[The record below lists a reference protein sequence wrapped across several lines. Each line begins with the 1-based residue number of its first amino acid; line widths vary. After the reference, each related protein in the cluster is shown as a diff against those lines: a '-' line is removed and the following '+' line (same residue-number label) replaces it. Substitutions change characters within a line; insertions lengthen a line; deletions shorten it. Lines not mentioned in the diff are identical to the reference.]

1 MERRSAADLRRIPQ
15 VRRGEFR
22 KTQTQGPK
30 ASRSCFRTRS
40 NKHDDSRQ
48 HLPDVH
54 HQGPRQGAG
63 QRPQNRGQRARTV
76 AHCCASKCVEDT
88 RAEAGCLYY
97 GWTVKEDGSKLFC
110 RETYVDG
117 AAAGH
122 HLSCV
127 AKSGALGEALEKG
140 YIALDN
146 IDLMGTESD
155 IADAKKVPEFE
166 GFGLGS
172 WTVWDSFQNFKQTSA
187 EEASTADF
195 FTIQPTFTIKDL
207 KKAEPFMKKCV
218 DLTKSEAGCMYYGWT
233 IQGDKLFCREAYVDA
248 AAVQAHLDNIVPSV
262 GEMLDS
268 GAASLDKIEFHGPKE
283 GWPTFKK
290 SADALGAIY
299 WDRYASFSK
308 YKM

>member
-1 MERRSAADLRRIPQ
+1 MTTHANIYPTFTIKDFA
-15 VRRGEFR
+15 
-22 KTQTQGPK
+22 K
-30 ASRSCFRTRS
+30 A
-40 NKHDDSRQ
+40 H
-48 HLPDVH
+48 
-54 HQGPRQGAG
+54 G

-76 AHCCASKCVEDT
+76 AHCCARSRAVAGRAQPPTQAKPLLDKCVEDT

-97 GWTVKEDGSKLFC
+97 GWTIKEDGSKLFC

-172 WTVWDSFQNFKQTSA
+172 WTVWDSFQNFKQTSS

-195 FTIQPTFTIKDL
+195 YTIQPTFTIKDL

-218 DLTKSEAGCMYYGWT
+218 DLTKSEAGCMYYGWA
-233 IQGDKLFCREAYVDA
+233 IKDDKLFCREAYVDA

-308 YKM
+308 FKM

>member
-1 MERRSAADLRRIPQ
+1 MGSIPAVPHHHAVAGRAQ
-15 VRRGEFR
+15 TP
-22 KTQTQGPK
+22 TQAKPLL
-30 ASRSCFRTRS
+30 
-40 NKHDDSRQ
+40 D
-48 HLPDVH
+48 
-54 HQGPRQGAG
+54 
-63 QRPQNRGQRARTV
+63 
-76 AHCCASKCVEDT
+76 KCVEDT

-172 WTVWDSFQNFKQTSA
+172 WMVWDSFQNFKQTSA

-207 KKAEPFMKKCV
+207 KTAEPFMKKCV
-218 DLTKSEAGCMYYGWT
+218 DLTKNEEGCMYYGWT
-233 IQGDKLFCREAYVDA
+233 IKDDKLFCREAYVDA
-248 AAVQAHLDNIVPSV
+248 AAVQAHLDNIVPAV

-268 GAASLDKIEFHGPKE
+268 GCAALDEINLMGPKA
-283 GWPTFKK
+283 GWSTFKET
-290 SADALGAIY
+290 ADSLGGVY
-299 WDRYASFSK
+299 WDVDSSFSK
-308 YKM
+308 FKMPSFKLGPFSF

>member
-1 MERRSAADLRRIPQ
+1 M
-15 VRRGEFR
+15 G
-22 KTQTQGPK
+22 
-30 ASRSCFRTRS
+30 
-40 NKHDDSRQ
+40 
-48 HLPDVH
+48 
-54 HQGPRQGAG
+54 
-63 QRPQNRGQRARTV
+63 
-76 AHCCASKCVEDT
+76 EDT

-97 GWTVKEDGSKLFC
+97 GWTIKEDGSKLFC

-122 HLSCV
+122 HLTCV

-207 KKAEPFMKKCV
+207 AKAEPFMKKCV
-218 DLTKSEAGCMYYGWT
+218 DLTKNEAGCIYYGWT
-233 IQGDKLFCREAYVDA
+233 IQGYKLFPAR
-248 AAVQAHLDNIVPSV
+248 
-262 GEMLDS
+262 
-268 GAASLDKIEFHGPKE
+268 
-283 GWPTFKK
+283 PT
-290 SADALGAIY
+290 STPP
-299 WDRYASFSK
+299 RSRPTST
-308 YKM
+308 

>member
-1 MERRSAADLRRIPQ
+1 MTGLYRNCARSWVRFPQ
-15 VRRGEFR
+15 FPIAR
-22 KTQTQGPK
+22 
-30 ASRSCFRTRS
+30 RTR
-40 NKHDDSRQ
+40 
-48 HLPDVH
+48 
-54 HQGPRQGAG
+54 
-63 QRPQNRGQRARTV
+63 
-76 AHCCASKCVEDT
+76 CCARSRAVAGRAQLPTQAKPLLDKCVEDT

-97 GWTVKEDGSKLFC
+97 GWTIKEDGSKLFC

-117 AAAGH
+117 AAAGE

-172 WTVWDSFQNFKQTSA
+172 WKVWDSFQNFKQTSS

-195 FTIQPTFTIKDL
+195 YTIQPTFTIKDL
-207 KKAEPFMKKCV
+207 AKAEPFMKKCV
-218 DLTKSEAGCMYYGWT
+218 DLTRTEAGCMYYGWT

-248 AAVQAHLDNIVPSV
+248 KAVQAHLENIGAAV

-308 YKM
+308 FKM

>member
-1 MERRSAADLRRIPQ
+1 MIRASGLYRNCARSWVRFPQ
-15 VRRGEFR
+15 FPVAGRAQPP
-22 KTQTQGPK
+22 TQAKPLL
-30 ASRSCFRTRS
+30 
-40 NKHDDSRQ
+40 D
-48 HLPDVH
+48 
-54 HQGPRQGAG
+54 
-63 QRPQNRGQRARTV
+63 
-76 AHCCASKCVEDT
+76 KCVEDT

-97 GWTVKEDGSKLFC
+97 GWTIKEDGSKLFC

-218 DLTKSEAGCMYYGWT
+218 DLTRNEKGCMYYGWT

-290 SADALGAIY
+290 SADGLGAVY

-308 YKM
+308 FKM

>member
-1 MERRSAADLRRIPQ
+1 MGDLA
-15 VRRGEFR
+15 
-22 KTQTQGPK
+22 K
-30 ASRSCFRTRS
+30 A
-40 NKHDDSRQ
+40 KPLLD
-48 HLPDVH
+48 
-54 HQGPRQGAG
+54 
-63 QRPQNRGQRARTV
+63 
-76 AHCCASKCVEDT
+76 KCVEDT
-88 RAEAGCLYY
+88 KAEAGCLYY
-97 GWTVKEDGSKLFC
+97 GWTIKEDGSKLFC

-146 IDLMGTESD
+146 IDLMGTDSD

-172 WTVWDSFQNFKQTSA
+172 WKVWDSFQNFKQTSA
-187 EEASTADF
+187 EE
-195 FTIQPTFTIKDL
+195 
-207 KKAEPFMKKCV
+207 PFMKKCV
-218 DLTKSEAGCMYYGWT
+218 DLTKTEAGCMYYGWT
-233 IQGDKLFCREAYVDA
+233 IKDDKLFCREAYKDA
-248 AAVQAHLDNIVPSV
+248 TAVQAHLENIGAAV

-290 SADALGAIY
+290 TADGFGGIY
-299 WDRYASFSK
+299 WDRY
-308 YKM
+308 

>member
-1 MERRSAADLRRIPQ
+1 MIRASGLDRNCARSWVRFPQ
-15 VRRGEFR
+15 FPIAR
-22 KTQTQGPK
+22 
-30 ASRSCFRTRS
+30 RTR
-40 NKHDDSRQ
+40 
-48 HLPDVH
+48 
-54 HQGPRQGAG
+54 
-63 QRPQNRGQRARTV
+63 
-76 AHCCASKCVEDT
+76 CCARSRAVAGRAHSPTQAKPLLDKCVEDT
-88 RAEAGCLYY
+88 KAESGCLYY
-97 GWTVKEDGSKLFC
+97 GWTIKEDSSKLFC

-117 AAAGH
+117 AAAGE

-172 WTVWDSFQNFKQTSA
+172 WKVWDSFQNFKQTSS

-195 FTIQPTFTIKDL
+195 YTIQPTFTIKDL
-207 KKAEPFMKKCV
+207 AKAEPFMKKCV
-218 DLTKSEAGCMYYGWT
+218 DLTRTEAGCMYYGWT

-308 YKM
+308 FKM

>member
-1 MERRSAADLRRIPQ
+1 M
-15 VRRGEFR
+15 G
-22 KTQTQGPK
+22 
-30 ASRSCFRTRS
+30 
-40 NKHDDSRQ
+40 
-48 HLPDVH
+48 
-54 HQGPRQGAG
+54 
-63 QRPQNRGQRARTV
+63 
-76 AHCCASKCVEDT
+76 

-97 GWTVKEDGSKLFC
+97 GWTIKEDGSKLFC

-155 IADAKKVPEFE
+155 IADAKK
-166 GFGLGS
+166 
-172 WTVWDSFQNFKQTSA
+172 
-187 EEASTADF
+187 
-195 FTIQPTFTIKDL
+195 
-207 KKAEPFMKKCV
+207 CV
-218 DLTKSEAGCMYYGWT
+218 DLTRNEKGCMYYGWT

-268 GAASLDKIEFHGPKE
+268 GAASLDKI
-283 GWPTFKK
+283 
-290 SADALGAIY
+290 
-299 WDRYASFSK
+299 
-308 YKM
+308 

>member
-1 MERRSAADLRRIPQ
+1 MMGLYRNCARSARRPRAQ
-15 VRRGEFR
+15 PP
-22 KTQTQGPK
+22 TQAKPLL
-30 ASRSCFRTRS
+30 
-40 NKHDDSRQ
+40 D
-48 HLPDVH
+48 
-54 HQGPRQGAG
+54 
-63 QRPQNRGQRARTV
+63 
-76 AHCCASKCVEDT
+76 KCVEDT

-97 GWTVKEDGSKLFC
+97 GWTIKEDGSKLFC

-172 WTVWDSFQNFKQTSA
+172 WKVWDSFQNFKQTSS

-195 FTIQPTFTIKDL
+195 YTIQPTFTIKDL
-207 KKAEPFMKKCV
+207 AKAEPFMKKCV
-218 DLTKSEAGCMYYGWT
+218 DLTKTESGCMYYGWT
-233 IQGDKLFCREAYVDA
+233 IQGDKLFCREAYGEATGVL
-248 AAVQAHLDNIVPSV
+248 AHIDNV
-262 GEMLDS
+262 GATFGAFLES
-268 GAASLDKIEFHGPKE
+268 GAATLDKIELHGPKE
-283 GWPTFKK
+283 ELEKCKTVF
-290 SADALGAIY
+290 DAFGTAY
-299 WDRYASFSK
+299 WEIDSGFQNYA
-308 YKM
+308 M